1 MIQRA
6 IDQLLRHHLNARQSQ
21 REAVSA
27 AVEMFETLLRTLS
40 PILGH
45 VGSHA
50 LFRRSLH
57 LSEEDFPCYKEV
69 RHADDD
75 SLMKTIE
82 SCLRDQPDI
91 AREASAALLKAFIT
105 LLATFIGER
114 LAWQL
119 LREASPDVLTPGSED
134 TQP

>member
-1 MIQRA
+1 MIQSA
-6 IDQLLRHHLNARQSQ
+6 IDQLLHHHLNAGQSQ
-21 REAVSA
+21 REPAVA
-27 AVEMFETLLRTLS
+27 AVEMFETLLRSLS

-57 LSEEDFPCYKEV
+57 LTEEDFPCYKEV

-75 SLMKTIE
+75 SLMKSIE
-82 SCLRDQPDI
+82 GCLRDRPDI

-114 LAWQL
+114 L
-119 LREASPDVLTPGSED
+119 
-134 TQP
+134 